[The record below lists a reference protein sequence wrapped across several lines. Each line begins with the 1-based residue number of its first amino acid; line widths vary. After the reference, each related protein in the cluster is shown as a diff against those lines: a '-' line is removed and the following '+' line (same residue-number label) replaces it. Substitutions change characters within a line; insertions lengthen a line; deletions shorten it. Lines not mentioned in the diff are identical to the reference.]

1 MKQSKLLKIMG
12 IIMTIF
18 GFLSTLSNIFSV
30 ALVMLSSKS
39 ELNSMYTSYTNMYIS
54 SIFAIALSIILTI
67 IGIMGTINYNKPEK
81 AKICIIAGL
90 IHVIL
95 LTISNIFTIF
105 ATNGSLTAII
115 VFSIISYIIPI
126 LYLVGAFQLKKMID

>member
-1 MKQSKLLKIMG
+1 
-12 IIMTIF
+12 
-18 GFLSTLSNIFSV
+18 
-30 ALVMLSSKS
+30 
-39 ELNSMYTSYTNMYIS
+39 MYTSYTNMYIS

-67 IGIMGTINYNKPEK
+67 IGIMGIINYNKPEK

-126 LYLVGAFQLKKMID
+126 LYLVGAFQLKKMND